1 MDALELQ
8 LILDEAYQKSFLDKI
23 EFLTEKDKEYKRS
36 DFFKFTKIPLLT
48 LYEKFDMYKTRKTG
62 LADEFAEFIAQIDTE
77 QVTEK
82 IAEFIESAEQNKKIV
97 ETLNDII
104 ENFNYQKIID
114 VAAEVQ
120 EELNKLK

>member
-1 MDALELQ
+1 MDTLELQ

-36 DFFKFTKIPLLT
+36 DFFKLTKIPLLT
-48 LYEKFDMYKTRKTG
+48 LYEKFDMYKTRKKG

-82 IAEFIESAEQNKKIV
+82 IAEFIESAEENKKIV